1 MNQNRE
7 SLFHGASGFEVS
19 RGDFDPDNWPSIKVQ
34 LFGKDVPLSMLGKA
48 SVAARPLLACPE
60 SFQFIHSLTH
70 FFFWPLPLLALFV
83 RWLSAQAMIEKLYR
97 WDEETKNGQI
107 RARSRSWPST
117 LTMASVCTGTGALLD
132 STRIRCS
139 CLPSL
144 CICYST

>member
-70 FFFWPLPLLALFV
+70 FFFGL
-83 RWLSAQAMIEKLYR
+83 
-97 WDEETKNGQI
+97 
-107 RARSRSWPST
+107 
-117 LTMASVCTGTGALLD
+117 
-132 STRIRCS
+132 
-139 CLPSL
+139 CLCSL
-144 CICYST
+144 CLCVGFRPRL

>member
-60 SFQFIHSLTH
+60 SFQFIHSLI
-70 FFFWPLPLLALFV
+70 FFLAFAFARFVCALAFGPGYDREVVPLG
-83 RWLSAQAMIEKLYR
+83 RG
-97 WDEETKNGQI
+97 DE
-107 RARSRSWPST
+107 
-117 LTMASVCTGTGALLD
+117 
-132 STRIRCS
+132 
-139 CLPSL
+139 
-144 CICYST
+144 